1 MKISPLDSDL
11 NHFDTVLTT
20 LEETVDNS
28 SSEIILS
35 VLIARDAIQVSLNDV
50 SQIPQDKIIKIIE
63 LDRRLKKQANTITE
77 TGELEDWRTT
87 LHPPKEHWWWFMKP
101 PVHQLDRL
109 DWLWNALTVT
119 SLTASV
125 SLVVDISSR
134 FLSGG
139 PSFLGSFAV
148 TFQSVLTLLTAGGVL
163 TQAGRTGIDK
173 ILLGLGIKKYLW
185 REIQFGLSG
194 VLLLL
199 LIGFRSSLPKIS
211 DKFLEKGVDN
221 YRKGDW
227 SSAMSDYE
235 QALSLYPDNAK
246 AHYSLGRLYEDLQEF
261 KKAQT
266 QYRLAV
272 EGGLNY
278 AYNELARLYIQD
290 EKYSQAV
297 PLLLKGLDEVQ
308 KDDHEFQYA
317 LFKNLG
323 WARFK
328 QERYYEAEA
337 NLRDAI
343 FHSKSFEP
351 TPAAPHCLLAQVLEK
366 NKGIDSSLSEWH
378 LCIGYADP
386 RNPYEDAWLN
396 MGNQHIDDI
405 EQSGQQE

>member
-246 AHYSLGRLYEDLQEF
+246 AHYRLGHLHEKLQEF

-272 EGGLNY
+272 QGGFNL
-278 AYNELARLYIQD
+278 AYNRLAGLYIQKK
-290 EKYSQAV
+290 KYSQAV
-297 PLLLKGLDEVQ
+297 PLLLKGLDKVQ
-308 KDDHEFQYA
+308 KNEHENQYA
-317 LFKNLG
+317 FSTNLG

-328 QERYYEAEA
+328 QERYEEAEA
-337 NLRDAI
+337 HLRNAI
-343 FHSKSFEP
+343 FHSKNLEP
-351 TPAAPHCLLAQVLEK
+351 TRAAPHCLLAQVLEK

-386 RNPYEDAWLN
+386 KNPYEDAWWN

>member
-1 MKISPLDSDL
+1 MTISPLDSAL

-101 PVHQLDRL
+101 PVHKLDRL

-148 TFQSVLTLLTAGGVL
+148 TFQSVLTLLTARGVL

-211 DKFLEKGVDN
+211 DNFLEKGVDN
-221 YRKGDW
+221 HYKGDW

-272 EGGLNY
+272 QGGFNA
-278 AYNELARLYIQD
+278 AYNQLAKLYIQD
-290 EKYSQAV
+290 KKYSQAV
-297 PLLLKGLDEVQ
+297 PLLLQGLDNVQ
-308 KDDHEFQYA
+308 KDEHRIQSY

-328 QERYYEAEA
+328 QERCDEAEA

-343 FHSKSFEP
+343 FHSKNLEP

-396 MGNQHIDDI
+396 MGNQRIDDI

>member
-1 MKISPLDSDL
+1 MTISPLDSAL

-35 VLIARDAIQVSLNDV
+35 VLIARDAVQVSLTDV
-50 SQIPQDKIIKIIE
+50 SQIPQNKIIKIVE

-77 TGELEDWRTT
+77 TGELEDWCAT

-199 LIGFRSSLPKIS
+199 LIGFRSSLPNIS

-221 YRKGDW
+221 YYKGDW

-246 AHYSLGRLYEDLQEF
+246 AHYSLGHLYEDLQEF

-272 EGGLNY
+272 QGGFNA

-308 KDDHEFQYA
+308 QNEHRTQSA

-328 QERYYEAEA
+328 QERYDEAEA

-343 FHSKSFEP
+343 FHSKNFEP

-386 RNPYEDAWLN
+386 RKPYEDAWLN